1 MRPIELGKVVVRT
14 VISIGLLTGIAGI
27 SHAQNGGETPQPG
40 AVYVSTNQ
48 LANNEIVAYSRAA
61 DGTLTP
67 LQTID
72 TGGLGTQGP
81 TESQDA
87 MVLSN
92 DNSLLFTVN
101 VGSDDISVFQ
111 VDPGTFELTF
121 VQRIASGGD
130 RPVSLDVREDL
141 LYVVNSGLRSGISGF
156 TIGENGM
163 LTPIEGSIQ
172 PLSFGDDSPFG
183 DVTLPCTNIFPAL
196 EAGVICNATQPAEIE
211 FSPDGRFLVV
221 SERLTNQ
228 FSIYTLD
235 ENGVAGDRQSRTSN
249 GESPFG
255 MHFTPDGQLLVAE
268 AFLDRPGEGAASSY
282 NLTDEG
288 DTESITDTLKTGQ
301 STSCWIEVTPD
312 GRYAYITNPGNA
324 SITGLRILGNG
335 ELRLVGDD
343 GVVATP
349 NDPRDEDITPDGRY
363 LYVLNNAAGSVDG
376 FRVNRNGT
384 LDEVTTTG
392 TVLPFFGLGLAAF

>member
-1 MRPIELGKVVVRT
+1 MSCSVSAVEPSHRCNPAIVQVIAAASHGCRPWHAVCVGLPDGYPRVDSTWESRHAYTISQSPGIDKLSGRGRRLRSRKNRKPFSEARAMRPIESGKVVVRT

-141 LYVVNSGLRSGISGF
+141 LYVVNSGLRPGISGF

-235 ENGVAGDRQSRTSN
+235 ENGVA
-249 GESPFG
+249 
-255 MHFTPDGQLLVAE
+255 
-268 AFLDRPGEGAASSY
+268 
-282 NLTDEG
+282 
-288 DTESITDTLKTGQ
+288 
-301 STSCWIEVTPD
+301 
-312 GRYAYITNPGNA
+312 
-324 SITGLRILGNG
+324 
-335 ELRLVGDD
+335 
-343 GVVATP
+343 
-349 NDPRDEDITPDGRY
+349 
-363 LYVLNNAAGSVDG
+363 
-376 FRVNRNGT
+376 
-384 LDEVTTTG
+384 
-392 TVLPFFGLGLAAF
+392 